1 MSAALIAVYYEAFNR
16 ADWQGMLDLL
26 ADNVAHDLNQ
36 GAREIGRAA
45 FADFLQRMRVSYLE
59 HLTDIRILAADD
71 GKHAAA
77 EYVVIGQYLTTDV
90 GLPAANGQ
98 QYRLPGGAF
107 FDIDNGKIS
116 RVSNYYNLQDWL
128 RQIA

>member
-1 MSAALIAVYYEAFNR
+1 MSAELIARYYDAFNR
-16 ADWQGMLDLL
+16 TDWDGMLALL

-36 GAREIGRAA
+36 GPREVGRAA
-45 FADFLQRMRVSYLE
+45 FAEFLKRMNVSYNE
-59 HLTDIRILAADD
+59 RLTDIRILAASD

-90 GLPAANGQ
+90 GLPAASGQ

-107 FDIDNGKIS
+107 FDIENGKIS
-116 RVSNYYNLQDWL
+116 RVSNYYNLQEWL
-128 RQIA
+128 RQVR